1 MLTLEVSYNDGSQ
14 ELVKKLEKELLK
26 FKGIE
31 LKSYHEELFK
41 ERKKSF
47 KLKGTYGTRLC
58 PFAVLTIEGKP
69 VKAFYSELNQC
80 TVENII
86 NSLYE
91 FIPYD

>member
-1 MLTLEVSYNDGSQ
+1 MLLEISYNDDSQ
-14 ELVKKLEKELLK
+14 KLVKELEKELER
-26 FKGIE
+26 FKDIE
-31 LKSYHEELFK
+31 FKSYHEELFK
-41 ERKKSF
+41 ERSKSF
-47 KLKGTYGTRLC
+47 KLKGAYGTRLC
-58 PFAVLTIEGKP
+58 PFALLTIEGKP

>member
-1 MLTLEVSYNDGSQ
+1 MILEISYNDDSQ
-14 ELVKKLEKELLK
+14 ELVKQLEKELTR
-26 FKGIE
+26 FKDIE
-31 LKSYHEELFK
+31 FKSYHEELFK
-41 ERKKSF
+41 ERNKSF
-47 KLKGTYGTRLC
+47 KLKGAYGTRLC
-58 PFAVLTIEGKP
+58 PFALLTIDGKP